1 MKPFGR
7 KYPWRSSLITKGSDW
22 YVNVW
27 REMSDWCTQAF
38 GRGEWEFYDNRFI
51 FKTQAHL
58 AFFLLRWK

>member
-7 KYPWRSSLITKGSDW
+7 KYPWRTPQYVKGSDW

-27 REMSDWCTQAF
+27 REMSSWCTQAF
-38 GRGEWEFYDNRFI
+38 GHGEWEFSDNRFI

-58 AFFLLRWK
+58 AFFILRWS